1 MLCFQLLICIFKKL
15 WRELSGLQCLYSL
28 SCLLHLVTLS
38 LLFIQVCEC
47 LGNMLLYRRGSALR
61 ETLTTSDDL
70 AMGNMSSRSGNDL
83 RAYWGSSDQIC
94 INQFHF
100 AMYEIKQSNR
110 SLFLLRR
117 LSCDA
122 DALSVMEYILCAPES
137 PTTIRPLSHKRS
149 AVLSL

>member
-38 LLFIQVCEC
+38 LLFIHVCEC
-47 LGNMLLYRRGSALR
+47 LGNMLRYRRGSALR

-83 RAYWGSSDQIC
+83 LRSTGDHLTRFASINSTLQCMKSSK
-94 INQFHF
+94 
-100 AMYEIKQSNR
+100 ATGR
-110 SLFLLRR
+110 SF
-117 LSCDA
+117 CYGDCH
-122 DALSVMEYILCAPES
+122 VMPM
-137 PTTIRPLSHKRS
+137 
-149 AVLSL
+149 LSLLWNIYSVPQKAQLPLDH